1 MLINVKL
8 YIPKNQDSHKLNFVT
23 ITLVDTVFMNTLN
36 IFHKSLGDFR
46 YHKMRIKFSKIY
58 KLKVMQNYV
67 MSLLIQ
73 ILIIFCLHI
82 RKHPLTC
89 FTTKELNKTERTQD

>member
-8 YIPKNQDSHKLNFVT
+8 YIPKNQDSHKLT
-23 ITLVDTVFMNTLN
+23 STLVDTVFMNTLTN
-36 IFHKSLGDFR
+36 MFHKSLGDFR

-67 MSLLIQ
+67 MS
-73 ILIIFCLHI
+73 
-82 RKHPLTC
+82 
-89 FTTKELNKTERTQD
+89 